1 MPVRIELKLGNEIAF
16 AEMAKSPDFV
26 SWSGNEDVVEDAL
39 FSLNF
44 SYGAVGHNF
53 VTGIET
59 TGLDLATALVHR
71 YGQDK
76 VNVLQGVDILKK
88 EEKEI
93 ATIEKEGET

>member
-1 MPVRIELKLGNEIAF
+1 M
-16 AEMAKSPDFV
+16 V
-26 SWSGNEDVVEDAL
+26 SGGVSRAHFRPASQALTDPSVKCSEEDAL

-71 YGQDK
+71 YGQDQIK
-76 VNVLQGVDILKK
+76 VLEGIEILRK

-93 ATIEKEGET
+93 ATIQKDGQT